1 MKKVD
6 AEGGGGEV
14 RKPGAGRSSHPIKIT
29 FEFWFPSRDLFAGGN
44 GVIGGRE
51 LGQYCTY
58 VGESMAGQYCTSIS
72 TSGEICVM
80 KFLYLVYNRVE

>member
-6 AEGGGGEV
+6 AEGGGGRGEKA
-14 RKPGAGRSSHPIKIT
+14 RGRQELPPIKIT

-72 TSGEICVM
+72 TNGEICVI
-80 KFLYLVYNRVE
+80 KFLYLVYNGVE